1 METDEQMN
9 LIASLLSEGLT
20 LAKDH
25 QIELGAS
32 PPIPIPTSKRK
43 CKRKHLMRL
52 MMPAHPSQTEA
63 EETDE
68 LQFHLDL

>member
-32 PPIPIPTSKRK
+32 PPIPIPTSRRK

-52 MMPAHPSQTEA
+52 TMPHPSQTEA
-63 EETDE
+63 DE

>member
-9 LIASLLSEGLT
+9 LIASLT

-32 PPIPIPTSKRK
+32 PPIPIPTSRRKR
-43 CKRKHLMRL
+43 KRKHLMRL
-52 MMPAHPSQTEA
+52 TMPAHPSQTEA